1 MKLFKK
7 IATTITMG
15 LGFAFFCKTSA
26 AQSIS
31 IPSRVQNSI
40 TTSNYLPKQYKLP
53 DSTAIKLRS
62 NNIDPAATAIN
73 YSVISCKTAFAG
85 RVKIEGV
92 IKNKGAN
99 GFFSS
104 ANQAVVILYETI
116 PGGPTKA
123 VASRVFTSLTSQEE
137 IKFSFIREWNKA
149 DEFPPSYK
157 VVIAYDPDI
166 YTDSSNSNDDAT
178 TNNNVFQREGSDI
191 NSIKFPCK

>member
-7 IATTITMG
+7 VPQIIVLAIT
-15 LGFAFFCKTSA
+15 LAFFCTTSA

-40 TTSNYLPKQYKLP
+40 TPNNYLPKEYKLP
-53 DSTAIKLRS
+53 DSTAKKLRS

-73 YSVISCKTAFAG
+73 FSVVSCKTAFAG

-92 IKNKGAN
+92 IKNNGAN
-99 GFFSS
+99 GFLAA

-116 PGGPTKA
+116 PGGTTKA
-123 VASRVFTSLTSQEE
+123 VASRVFTSLATQGE
-137 IKFSFIREWNKA
+137 IKISFTREWNKA
-149 DEFPPSYK
+149 DEFPPGYK

-166 YTDSSNSNDDAT
+166 YTDSRNSNDDAN
-178 TNNNVFQREGSDI
+178 TNNNVFQREGSEI
-191 NSIKFPCK
+191 NKIKFVCK